1 MKAWKFVS
9 VTMLAATGIALAQ
22 APHAAGHHT
31 GTPDPPTI
39 HYYGAVDLGSKGTK
53 ASLYSFETEDEGRNP
68 VVIFSKTINTS
79 LVSSMQGDKFTADGI
94 ADATQAVR
102 TVVDAM
108 KAEAAKRRVDVDA
121 FYVAGSSGV
130 ARASNKQDLADSV
143 KAATGITMVFVDAP
157 REGYYGLWSA
167 VPRSRRS
174 TSIYIDIG
182 SGNAKVGCLVGGTDF
197 ASYKSDEIPWGSV
210 SGRNEA
216 LKRDPNDIV
225 AGVASVMQD
234 VTAQY
239 EAKSRDVPCLRNRD
253 RIYWTGGAA
262 WATAT
267 FTHPEREMNGWVT
280 ISRRDLERFLTALR
294 NGTWNQRHLVFNF
307 PPDMPAAR
315 QNEIRAKAEKEWEDV
330 QNVFVRED
338 LLSGV
343 SIMEAVLNSSNPSA
357 SIHFV
362 RSGNFIYGYALDIYK
377 EDSAGQ

>member
-1 MKAWKFVS
+1 MKALKFAS
-9 VTMLAATGIALAQ
+9 LAVFAVATAALAQ
-22 APHAAGHHT
+22 TPHPPGHRAGAA
-31 GTPDPPTI
+31 DPSAI

-79 LVSSMQGDKFTADGI
+79 LVSSMQDGKFTADGI
-94 ADATQAVR
+94 ADATQAVKQ
-102 TVVDAM
+102 VVDAM
-108 KAEAAKRRVDVDA
+108 KAEAQNRHVDVDA
-121 FYVAGSSGV
+121 YYVAGSSGV
-130 ARASNKQDLADSV
+130 AKAANKQDLVDSV
-143 KAATGITMVFVDAP
+143 KAATGIDMVFVDAAH
-157 REGYYGLWSA
+157 EGYYGLWSA
-167 VPRSRRS
+167 VPRSRRL

-182 SGNAKVGCLVGGTDF
+182 SGNAKVGCLVDGTDF
-197 ASYKSDEIPWGSV
+197 GSYKSAEIPWGSV

-216 LKRDPNDIV
+216 LKRNPNDIV
-225 AGVASVMQD
+225 AGVTSVMQD
-234 VTAQY
+234 VTTQY
-239 EAKSRDVPCLRNRD
+239 EARSRDVPCLRNRE

-267 FTHPEREMNGWVT
+267 FTHPERELSGWVT
-280 ISRRDLERFLTALR
+280 ITHHDLDRFLAALK

-307 PPDMPAAR
+307 PPDMPVAR

-343 SIMEAVLNSSNPSA
+343 SIMEAVLDASNPSA
-357 SIHFV
+357 SVHFV

-377 EDSAGQ
+377 EDNSGQ

>member
-1 MKAWKFVS
+1 
-9 VTMLAATGIALAQ
+9 
-22 APHAAGHHT
+22 
-31 GTPDPPTI
+31 
-39 HYYGAVDLGSKGTK
+39 
-53 ASLYSFETEDEGRNP
+53 
-68 VVIFSKTINTS
+68 
-79 LVSSMQGDKFTADGI
+79 
-94 ADATQAVR
+94 
-102 TVVDAM
+102 
-108 KAEAAKRRVDVDA
+108 
-121 FYVAGSSGV
+121 
-130 ARASNKQDLADSV
+130 
-143 KAATGITMVFVDAP
+143 
-157 REGYYGLWSA
+157 
-167 VPRSRRS
+167 
-174 TSIYIDIG
+174 
-182 SGNAKVGCLVGGTDF
+182 
-197 ASYKSDEIPWGSV
+197 
-210 SGRNEA
+210 
-216 LKRDPNDIV
+216 
-225 AGVASVMQD
+225 MQD

-280 ISRRDLERFLTALR
+280 ISRRDLERFLTALK